1 MPLKS
6 YLLFIFIFIDEC
18 HLSALVKHV
27 KEVDNWDILGIHLGV
42 KNDVIKDI
50 KALNHSQPAPSRK
63 DLLVTWLKSG
73 HANRA
78 DFIKAL
84 KAIGQHHVAQEI
96 LTQNGKNIAVLK
108 PSQNIFILIQE
119 VISY

>member
-1 MPLKS
+1 M
-6 YLLFIFIFIDEC
+6 
-18 HLSALVKHV
+18 
-27 KEVDNWDILGIHLGV
+27 GIHLGV

-63 DLLVTWLKSG
+63 DLLVAWLKSG

-84 KAIGQHHVAQEI
+84 KAIGQHHVIQEI
-96 LTQNGKNIAVLK
+96 LSQNGKDIAVLK
-108 PSQNIFILIQE
+108 PS
-119 VISY
+119 